1 MPDRVKS
8 SFVIF
13 GIRALRAERQSA
25 PMSKITN
32 DGLTRS
38 TTGCFLAVP
47 TWQQWASK
55 VKISDI
61 DSLELSEALPNTLP
75 LRLRLCLSRRR
86 ALLILLHRSHLLL
99 VAFVRR

>member
-1 MPDRVKS
+1 M
-8 SFVIF
+8 
-13 GIRALRAERQSA
+13 L
-25 PMSKITN
+25 
-32 DGLTRS
+32 
-38 TTGCFLAVP
+38 LAVP

-61 DSLELSEALPNTLP
+61 DSLDLSEALPNTLP

-86 ALLILLHRSHLLL
+86 ALVILLHWSHLLL